1 MGELISHQRDHR
13 GAFYRT
19 LKLTSQALEGVCI
32 FLKKKLAIA
41 AMSAAIA
48 FAGLSFGAGSVYADS
63 KMDQVIQD
71 AKGTSYRAGGTTL
84 SGFDCSG
91 FTSYVF
97 DQLGLDLPRQSSTQ
111 FEAGTAVSR
120 DEMRP
125 GDLVFFNT
133 NGRGVSHVGIYVGD
147 GRFAHSSSSRGVT
160 VSSLGE
166 SYYAD
171 RYLGAKRVMSTST
184 YESVALD

>member
-1 MGELISHQRDHR
+1 M
-13 GAFYRT
+13 
-19 LKLTSQALEGVCI
+19 
-32 FLKKKLAIA
+32 KKKLAIA

>member
-1 MGELISHQRDHR
+1 M
-13 GAFYRT
+13 
-19 LKLTSQALEGVCI
+19 
-32 FLKKKLAIA
+32 KKKLAIA

-48 FAGLSFGAGSVYADS
+48 FVSLSFGAGSVYADS
-63 KMDQVIQD
+63 KMDLVIQD